1 MDTKKQIDWI
11 TGLKGIAC
19 IGVMLMH
26 FCAAF
31 MQNGAG
37 GYQVS
42 EGIHFVFDKI
52 LSVWLNGNFMV
63 CLFCT
68 ISGYLLSKSKLVS
81 IHQFCVKIG
90 TRYFR
95 LALPLLGGC
104 ILVFLL
110 YILGLFYNDTAG
122 MLMENTWFSGFYQEL
137 EAKNIIL
144 SPFYK
149 IVLHGEDSFGMPFW
163 MMGSLL
169 KGSFLSLA
177 FVYVKRGRDYKIV
190 RVIVL
195 IGAVVYLLHAVRVGS
210 YILPAFFFGTMIGFW
225 EQDIVK
231 RLPTVCGWIF

>member
-1 MDTKKQIDWI
+1 MNTRKQIDWI

-26 FCAAF
+26 FRGAF
-31 MQNGAG
+31 MVNGAS
-37 GYQVS
+37 GYQIS
-42 EGIHFVFDKI
+42 DGMHFMFDKI

-68 ISGYLLSKSKLVS
+68 ISGYLLSKSNLVS
-81 IHQFCVKIG
+81 VRQLCVKLG
-90 TRYFR
+90 TRYLR

-104 ILVFLL
+104 ILVFVL
-110 YILGLFYNDTAG
+110 YSAGAFYNDTAG
-122 MLMENTWFSGFYQEL
+122 MVMENTWFSGFYHEL

-177 FVYVKRGRDYKIV
+177 FVYVKKGGIV
-190 RVIVL
+190 RQFK
-195 IGAVVYLLHAVRVGS
+195 LLFCLG
-210 YILPAFFFGTMIGFW
+210 
-225 EQDIVK
+225 
-231 RLPTVCGWIF
+231 RLFAC